1 MLTGIAGKVGQIHL
15 GTQIVRG
22 KGLRPLVAAPCV
34 GQKAVAIQ
42 QSTNIE
48 QGRYVSVRGIQHAPA
63 DRQHLIKAPALG
75 KALRIHQH
83 HQFNCP
89 KLIVPLLL
97 RNSRSSSPL
106 ALVGSLLAACA
117 LALALAWSC
126 AWASWPSV
134 CKCCMDSN

>member
-15 GTQIVRG
+15 GTQISRG

-48 QGRYVSVRGIQHAPA
+48 QGRYVSVRGIQHTPA
-63 DRQHLIKAPALG
+63 DRQHLSKAPALG

-117 LALALAWSC
+117 LAWSC

>member
-1 MLTGIAGKVGQIHL
+1 MVLVDAQRLAQCGRFDEMLAIC
-15 GTQIVRG
+15 RG
-22 KGLRPLVAAPCV
+22 MLDASDANVATLLDIGALLYGYENRGLSPILL
-34 GQKAVAIQ
+34 
-42 QSTNIE
+42 
-48 QGRYVSVRGIQHAPA
+48 H
-63 DRQHLIKAPALG
+63 
-75 KALRIHQH
+75 IHQH

>member
-1 MLTGIAGKVGQIHL
+1 MEFWLWMPQLFACTRARIK
-15 GTQIVRG
+15 TQINRG
-22 KGLRPLVAAPCV
+22 LSPIIR
-34 GQKAVAIQ
+34 
-42 QSTNIE
+42 
-48 QGRYVSVRGIQHAPA
+48 APA

-117 LALALAWSC
+117 LAWSC